1 MNAILIKSPFKLLL
15 FFVMVSGIVFG
26 FKHLCFQV
34 LGVKNIP
41 EALFQPKDNFKRTLY
56 FVGSSRTKYGI
67 NDTLIEKRLKNIKVV
82 NAGVLSANFLS
93 STMLALEILSMD
105 SNSTL
110 CIELGVV
117 NGKAPS
123 QISMLVETRYLHST
137 FESNLQESSLED
149 LYKIYSPYYEA
160 YFFDFFSI
168 KPYLSYLLSNES
180 ISSLTQFG
188 VHNKNLNLLP
198 FHSIKCGDLNK
209 DYAKPSHNFFIYK
222 NLIKLIIEKSKL
234 LNCRV
239 YFYLPP
245 HTASPEEKERLI
257 EVFKLIPIEN
267 RIIFNCEFLAALRN
281 PEWMA
286 DEEHLN
292 VKGASFYSSFFGN
305 FFGN

>member
-1 MNAILIKSPFKLLL
+1 MNAILIKSTFKLLL
-15 FFVMVSGIVFG
+15 FFVLVSGIVFG
-26 FKHLCFQV
+26 IKHFCFQV
-34 LGVKNIP
+34 LGIKSIP
-41 EALFQPKDNFKRTLY
+41 ESIFQPKDNFKSTLY

-67 NDTLIEKRLKNIKVV
+67 NDTLIERRLKNIKVV

-117 NGKAPS
+117 NGKAPT

-149 LYKIYSPYYEA
+149 LYKIYFPYYEA

-198 FHSIKCGDLNK
+198 YHSIKCGDLNK
-209 DYAKPSHNFFIYK
+209 DYAKPSHDFIIYE
-222 NLIKLIIEKSKL
+222 NLIKLILEKSKIS
-234 LNCRV
+234 NAKV

-245 HTASPEEKERLI
+245 HTTSDEQKERLI
-257 EVFKLIPIEN
+257 QLFKLIPIEN
-267 RIIFNCEFLAALRN
+267 RINFNCEFLAALRN
-281 PEWMA
+281 PMLMA
-286 DEEHLN
+286 DEGHLN
-292 VKGASFYSSFFGN
+292 VKGASFYSFFFAN
-305 FFGN
+305 FFAH